1 MKKSK
6 SNITKKQLFEFGL
19 IIGCGLPIIFGF
31 FIPFLNG
38 HSFKTWTL
46 VIGFPLIII
55 SLINPLLLLRVY
67 KGWMKLGFILGWING
82 RIILSLVF
90 YLILLPISLLMKIF
104 NYDPLMK
111 KRNNKISYK
120 INNQNH
126 EIDLTRIF

>member
-1 MKKSK
+1 MKNSK

-19 IIGCGLPIIFGF
+19 IIGLGLPIIFGF
-31 FIPFLNG
+31 FIPFING

-46 VIGFPLIII
+46 LIGFPLIII
-55 SLINPLLLLRVY
+55 SLINPLLLFRVY
-67 KGWMKLGFILGWING
+67 KGWMKLGFILGWINS

-111 KRNNKISYK
+111 KRINKISYK

-126 EIDLTRIF
+126 NYHY